1 MDEPGFE
8 RTTATSGSKWDL
20 ILIRQKGLAA
30 VRRPAFETDEGPE
43 GRGKPPNGYQS

>member
-30 VRRPAFETDEGPE
+30 VRRPAFETDE
-43 GRGKPPNGYQS
+43 RGKPPNGYQS